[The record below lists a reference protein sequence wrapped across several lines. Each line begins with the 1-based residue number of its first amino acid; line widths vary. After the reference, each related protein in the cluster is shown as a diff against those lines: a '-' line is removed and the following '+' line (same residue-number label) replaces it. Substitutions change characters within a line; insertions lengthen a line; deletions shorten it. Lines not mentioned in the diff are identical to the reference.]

1 MAQSTVTQAEAALA
15 DLSGLSDN
23 QRRQCQAEV
32 DAARQA
38 ATAAGE
44 AEAAR
49 IAATVA
55 ESRDEVL
62 AELCEVRDALA
73 AAQANGDRSA
83 LSELRSRQRS
93 LTAEVEEVER
103 LVGQV
108 EAIEAD
114 PFAYG
119 EGVFGKYPLTRPNFS
134 FI

>member
-1 MAQSTVTQAEAALA
+1 MAQATVTQAEAALA

-23 QRRQCQAEV
+23 QRRQYQAEV

-38 ATAAGE
+38 AIAAGE
-44 AEAAR
+44 DEAAR
-49 IAATVA
+49 IAADVG
-55 ESRDEVL
+55 SYRDDVL

-73 AAQANGDRSA
+73 AAQSGGDRSDLSGLRTRHRA
-83 LSELRSRQRS
+83 LL
-93 LTAEVEEVER
+93 AKVEEVER
-103 LVGQV
+103 LVDQV

-119 EGVFGKYPLTRPNFS
+119 EAVFAKYPLTRPKFS